1 MNMPNSTQDFSGLL
15 GSKQIDVLSILY
27 IVLLSLSI
35 TGSFSVLLVSTI
47 KWRHLRGQ
55 VHLLVQLSLADLL
68 AAIVLMCTSVIN
80 KVHPFSAVVCPYLLP
95 LSLTFY
101 FISFLLAI
109 VYALK
114 SRNAMQGWRD
124 RAADEEDEHS
134 QCRRKIKA
142 IPLYVLVWLAPLA
155 IYFVYVCTLLI
166 KPATLIPASSRSQDG
181 LSDNGSSY
189 CSSCILFLHVW
200 KDPCVGVDK
209 IHDTFIRVFLAIV
222 VITAMLSCSVI
233 YWKIGKWHEQY
244 MQVGLFPVEG
254 DGHLRRQL
262 KRVFSTARNIVMVI
276 LFCWAPALLLLL
288 IAPLMIYM
296 NVKQDSLYGLYLI
309 QAATVSLQGF
319 LNSMVYA
326 WRRPNFTEAVLGEIT
341 PLLRYKQ
348 KTPYFEESFHC

>member
-1 MNMPNSTQDFSGLL
+1 
-15 GSKQIDVLSILY
+15 
-27 IVLLSLSI
+27 
-35 TGSFSVLLVSTI
+35 
-47 KWRHLRGQ
+47 

-124 RAADEEDEHS
+124 RAADEEDEHVRQNKTFILIYMILHNVERFS
-134 QCRRKIKA
+134 HFMPLSMSVLACRVSVGEKSKRF
-142 IPLYVLVWLAPLA
+142 L
-155 IYFVYVCTLLI
+155 CM
-166 KPATLIPASSRSQDG
+166 
-181 LSDNGSSY
+181 SY
-189 CSSCILFLHVW
+189 CILFLHVW

-222 VITAMLSCSVI
+222 VITAMLSCSVSNQHSD
-233 YWKIGKWHEQY
+233 YWHEQY

-276 LFCWAPALLLLL
+276 LFCWAPGTLTHVQLKLT
-288 IAPLMIYM
+288 IIY
-296 NVKQDSLYGLYLI
+296 SLYGLYLI